1 MLSWIVGVVDGNAAA
16 VLIAMFIGF
25 GVVGTA
31 LVVKWQNTAKMSNEF
46 VVAKLQEADK
56 QALALA
62 QNSRDE
68 KIKLAQIASNQVVE
82 LARINGAQIEGAK
95 LVSKPSQTS
104 NYDADTD
111 G

>member
-1 MLSWIVGVVDGNAAA
+1 MLSWIVGIVDVNAAA

-82 LARINGAQIEGAK
+82 LARINGAQIEGAR
-95 LVSKPSQTS
+95 LVGSQ
-104 NYDADTD
+104 DAQSRRDVE